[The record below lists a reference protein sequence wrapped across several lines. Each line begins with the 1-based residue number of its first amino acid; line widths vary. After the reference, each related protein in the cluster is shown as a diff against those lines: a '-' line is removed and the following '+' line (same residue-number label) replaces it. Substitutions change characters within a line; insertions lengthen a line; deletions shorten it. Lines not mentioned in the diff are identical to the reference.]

1 MKRTIVVVI
10 LSLVATLG
18 CAVNEPALIDS
29 NISET
34 EQKIETYR
42 IIAEEQRLIRQILQ
56 DKIAIAKIRA
66 AFAPRDP
73 NSP

>member
-1 MKRTIVVVI
+1 MKNTIVVVI

-18 CAVNEPALIDS
+18 CAVNEPVLIDS

-34 EQKIETYR
+34 EQKIKNYR

-56 DKIAIAKIRA
+56 DKIAIAKIQA
-66 AFAPRDP
+66 AFAPVDP